1 MGGWPEKLVGFRIG
15 ERCTLKIGG
24 RLTPKTSGR
33 WEVETLPQ
41 SFSVLAHYSCDWA
54 DEERESIKQTN
65 PSIISWWTPK
75 ILHLLA

>member
-1 MGGWPEKLVGFRIG
+1 MGG
-15 ERCTLKIGG
+15 G
-24 RLTPKTSGR
+24 RR
-33 WEVETLPQ
+33 WEVGLKNRWDLGLVRGVHSKLPH
-41 SFSVLAHYSCDWA
+41 SFSVIAHYSCDWA

>member
-1 MGGWPEKLVGFRIG
+1 MGFRIG

-24 RLTPKTSGR
+24 RLIPKTSGR

-54 DEERESIKQTN
+54 DEERESVKKK
-65 PSIISWWTPK
+65 IS
-75 ILHLLA
+75 LLSLGGNQNFYIY